1 MEFLLK
7 AELIDLEWNTQFR
20 IKLQIISR
28 FVTTKRI
35 SKRHFLALSHGSSSI
50 RSIFKTRPGCN
61 RNVDDARRQTF
72 HFFYDLNEENPSGV
86 GGFISK
92 KQRWRGGHGNKH
104 GV

>member
-7 AELIDLEWNTQFR
+7 AKLIDLEWNSRFR

-28 FVTTKRI
+28 FATKRI
-35 SKRHFLALSHGSSSI
+35 SKPHFLPLSHGSSSI
-50 RSIFKTRPGCN
+50 RSIFKTRPECN

-92 KQRWRGGHGNKH
+92 KQRWREGHGNKH